1 MSPQNALIYV
11 ENIRKALVELDPP
24 NAATMPMPT
33 PQKIKDID
41 QTLRKE
47 LAVIP
52 QTNATWSVVSAFSY
66 LPRDYELKE
75 LYLWAVKQQATPK
88 QVEKVIKSVR
98 EKIPVVL

>member
-24 NAATMPMPT
+24 NAATYNANAYAT
-33 PQKIKDID
+33 ARKLRID

-52 QTNATWSVVSAFSY
+52 QT
-66 LPRDYELKE
+66 LHGQL
-75 LYLWAVKQQATPK
+75 
-88 QVEKVIKSVR
+88 
-98 EKIPVVL
+98 

>member
-24 NAATMPMPT
+24 NAATYNAMPMPT
-33 PQKIKDID
+33 ARKWDID

-52 QTNATWSVVSAFSY
+52 RQT
-66 LPRDYELKE
+66 LHGQL
-75 LYLWAVKQQATPK
+75 
-88 QVEKVIKSVR
+88 
-98 EKIPVVL
+98 